1 MKHFLQA
8 FRPIAV
14 DFLSTIFFVGVYAVT
29 HDIRWAI
36 ALGIAL
42 GVLQI
47 AYALVRGRKPYPMQW
62 ASLVLV
68 VVLGSA
74 SLLTNDPR
82 FAMIKPS
89 IGGFAIGCVMLR
101 RNWMW
106 RYMPD
111 VVKRNLSPNALV
123 GWGYAW
129 SLSFFALA
137 AANLYIAYTYPPNVW
152 AWFTGTVPTA
162 VHLGLFLIQYM
173 AIRAQSIRAV
183 RARKASEALN
193 GAGA

>member
-8 FRPIAV
+8 FKPIAV
-14 DFLSTIFFVGVYAVT
+14 DFLSTIFFVALYAAT
-29 HDIRWAI
+29 HDIRLAI

-47 AYALVRGRKPYPMQW
+47 AYTVVRGRKPYPMQW

-74 SLLTNDPR
+74 SLITNDPR

-89 IGGFAIGCVMLR
+89 VAGVAIGCVMLK

-111 VVKRNLSPNALV
+111 VVTRNLTPNALV

-137 AANLYIAYTYPPNVW
+137 AANLYVAYTYSADVW
-152 AWFTGTVPTA
+152 AWYAGTVPTA
-162 VHLGLFLIQYM
+162 VHLGMFFIQYLVM
-173 AIRAQSIRAV
+173 RAWTIRAV
-183 RARKASEALN
+183 RARNGVQPN
-193 GAGA
+193 GAHA

>member
-8 FRPIAV
+8 FRPITV
-14 DFLSTIFFVGVYAVT
+14 DFLSTIFFVGVYAAT
-29 HDIRWAI
+29 HDIRVAI

-47 AYALVRGRKPYPMQW
+47 AYIFVRGRKPYPMQW
-62 ASLVLV
+62 ASLALV

-89 IGGFAIGCVMLR
+89 VAGAAIGAVMLK

-111 VVKRNLSPNALV
+111 VVKRNLTPNALV

-129 SLSFFALA
+129 SFSFFALA
-137 AANLYIAYTYPPNVW
+137 MANLYVAYTYSADIW
-152 AWFTGTVPTA
+152 AWYAGTVPTV
-162 VHLGLFLIQYM
+162 VHLGMFFVQYFAM
-173 AIRAQSIRAV
+173 RARTIRAV
-183 RARKASEALN
+183 RARNASGAAN
-193 GAGA
+193 GAHA